1 MILQII
7 NQDLLR
13 KYIMYAKDK
22 IHPKLQDVD
31 IDKLSKLYAQL
42 RQESRVN
49 TAALSN
55 FFFLNFG
62 SLFFDLWLFRMAI
75 RSQLLCVTLNP

>member
-1 MILQII
+1 LILQII

-49 TAALSN
+49 TRCS
-55 FFFLNFG
+55 F
-62 SLFFDLWLFRMAI
+62 SLFSSRLKFW
-75 RSQLLCVTLNP
+75 CVFF